1 MKRQG
6 LLLLVVLALIV
17 TGGCVGLVIG
27 DGVQMDG
34 EPAAVNEDTVAETGF
49 TFSEYRTVHLNET
62 VDVLGQERHI
72 NTTNHVVIYNR
83 TSTLE
88 QFDQDTGG
96 FVVISTPDVSIGGQS
111 VNPAARMSNRELV
124 GQFEGELESQV
135 GQLGELREV
144 SQRTEPM
151 LGYAATVT
159 VFETNSTIGNRTVT
173 LYVHVTKI
181 KHEGDLVAAI
191 GVHPEALQQQSPEI
205 SRLIRNIEHPVSTPG
220 P

>member
-6 LLLLVVLALIV
+6 VLVLAVLAVMI

-34 EPAAVNEDTVAETGF
+34 EPAAVNEETVDETEF

-72 NTTNHVVIYNR
+72 NTTNHAVIYNR
-83 TSTLE
+83 TSNLE
-88 QFDQDTGG
+88 QFDRDTGG

-124 GQFEGELESQV
+124 DQFQGELESQI
-135 GQLGELREV
+135 GQIGELREV

-151 LGYAATVT
+151 LGYAANVT
-159 VFETNSTIGNRTVT
+159 VFETETMIGDRNVT
-173 LYVHVTKI
+173 LYVHVTKV
-181 KHEGDLVAAI
+181 KHEGDLIAAI

-205 SRLIRNIEHPVSTPG
+205 SRMIRNVEHPVSAPG
-220 P
+220 A